1 MKHFTS
7 KEMADMNDDKW
18 LVVNGTNPTIHWDL
32 KIDCLLDSGVV
43 SHRVPAPAF
52 WENITKYRLH
62 NGPGYKD
69 GIAIDEQA
77 GCKITQRKEQ
87 GEWVDGSPP
96 IGEVCEQE
104 IIPGKWVP
112 ATVLFR
118 NDLGCVI
125 DTPYRAIDDN
135 LRRTGSQSYYSCL
148 VKLNFRPILTPK
160 QRTIEAAAKVLQSE
174 DADVTELVKDYQMFI
189 GPATALYDAGL
200 LMNGESND

>member
-1 MKHFTS
+1 MKKPISFTDAEIEQVRNDHGPLGAHF
-7 KEMADMNDDKW
+7 K
-18 LVVNGTNPTIHWDL
+18 L
-32 KIDCLLDSGVV
+32 
-43 SHRVPAPAF
+43 
-52 WENITKYRLH
+52 
-62 NGPGYKD
+62 
-69 GIAIDEQA
+69 DEQK
-77 GCKITQRKEQ
+77 GCKITQRKDQ

-125 DTPYRAIDDN
+125 DTPYRTMDDN

-160 QRTIEAAAKVLQSE
+160 QRTIEAAYAVTCETIGNPDTVANSEYRTTLLNALFEANCLILPGEEKAEIERLKAKVDDQ
-174 DADVTELVKDYQMFI
+174 QQHI
-189 GPATALYDAGL
+189 
-200 LMNGESND
+200 NGMIHGGDCK